1 MTFKGID
8 NQSVE
13 FKITNYQ
20 FPEIVNGDYDS
31 NWLNIYL
38 NIKSKVGNWQ
48 TLDPSLTTWDMQRL
62 INWFDKLSRN
72 IEPDYLEIAFLEPNL
87 CFELMDSFNSQ
98 IKTIR
103 IIFDYESKPKSASE
117 EKEYFVDIVANNNE
131 LKRIKLDLEK
141 ELENYPERK
150 AFP

>member
-1 MTFKGID
+1 MTFNGID

-13 FKITNYQ
+13 LKITDYQ
-20 FPEIVNGDYDS
+20 FPKIVDGDYDS

-38 NIKSKVGNWQ
+38 NVKSKVGHWQ
-48 TLDPSLTTWDMQRL
+48 TIDPSLTTWDMQRL
-62 INWFDKLSRN
+62 INWFDNLSNN
-72 IEPDYLEIAFLEPNL
+72 IEPEYLEIAFLEPNL
-87 CFELMDSFNSQ
+87 CFELLDRFNSQ

-117 EKEYFVDIVANNNE
+117 EKEYFVDIIADNDE

-150 AFP
+150 ACP

>member
-1 MTFKGID
+1 MTFNGID

-13 FKITNYQ
+13 LKITNYQ
-20 FPEIVNGDYDS
+20 FPEIVDGDYDS

-38 NIKSKVGNWQ
+38 NVKSKVGHWQ
-48 TLDPSLTTWDMQRL
+48 TIDPSLTTWDMQRL
-62 INWFDKLSRN
+62 INWFDNLSKD
-72 IEPDYLEIAFLEPNL
+72 IEPEYLEIAFLEPNL
-87 CFELMDSFNSQ
+87 CFELLDRFNSQ

-103 IIFDYESKPKSASE
+103 IIFDYESKPQSASD
-117 EKEYFVDIVANNNE
+117 EKEYFVDIIVDNDE

-150 AFP
+150 ACP

>member
-1 MTFKGID
+1 MTFNGID

-13 FKITNYQ
+13 LKITNYQ
-20 FPEIVNGDYDS
+20 FPEIVDGDYDS

-38 NIKSKVGNWQ
+38 NVKSKVGHWQ
-48 TLDPSLTTWDMQRL
+48 TIDPSLTTWDMQRL
-62 INWFDKLSRN
+62 INWFDNLSKDF
-72 IEPDYLEIAFLEPNL
+72 EPEYLEIAFLEPNL
-87 CFELMDSFNSQ
+87 CFELLDRFNSQ

-103 IIFDYESKPKSASE
+103 IIFDYESKAKSASE
-117 EKEYFVDIVANNNE
+117 EKEYFVDIIVDNDE

-150 AFP
+150 ACP